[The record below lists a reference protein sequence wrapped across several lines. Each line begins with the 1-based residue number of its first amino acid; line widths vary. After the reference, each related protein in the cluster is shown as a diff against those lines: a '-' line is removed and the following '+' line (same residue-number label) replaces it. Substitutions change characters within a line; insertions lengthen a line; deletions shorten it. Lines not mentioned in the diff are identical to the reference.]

1 MFKYIFV
8 IYIFFL
14 LLPVLEQNISFA
26 DDKTGTGSATLTGFQ
41 EIRTEDDFLS
51 NDLPSMKGMIKSF
64 AIVIVLIALF
74 FVFLKWRY
82 KFFQGAKGSKKHIQV
97 LEYSVL
103 GPKKSIY
110 LVKVLDKLLVI
121 GATNDGLHLLCEMN
135 ESEKSEMIGNAA
147 LTGESFSGILKKKV

>member
-1 MFKYIFV
+1 MPKFIFA
-8 IYIFFL
+8 ISIFL
-14 LLPVLEQNISFA
+14 LLPVLEQNISFS
-26 DDKTGTGSATLTGFQ
+26 DDKTGTHSDVSTEFQKGGTEFQ
-41 EIRTEDDFLS
+41 EIKYGDDFLS

-74 FVFLKWRY
+74 FIFLKWKY
-82 KFFQGAKGSKKHIQV
+82 KFFQGAKGNKKYIQV

-110 LVKVLDKLLVI
+110 LVKVIDKLLVI

-135 ESEKSEMIGNAA
+135 ELESQNPEFRIQKSE
-147 LTGESFSGILKKKV
+147 